1 LPSGVVHRKITLFL
15 HLLTLPSALFVDPI
29 PFIGLQIGLI
39 ATYFVSP
46 DLDIT
51 TNKLGLAK
59 YLGFETYRKL
69 IPHRFG
75 LSLKDWRRKKSVH
88 DDQKTK
94 IAESIPKVF
103 LFSHIPLIGTV
114 IRTVLVLLPWVITL
128 LLFNR
133 LEYISFVFVTYIYLG
148 MALSDTLHIIADIF
162 WSSVRRKL

>member
-1 LPSGVVHRKITLFL
+1 MPDGRVHRALTLGL
-15 HLLTLPSALFVDPI
+15 QLITLPSVFFVDLV
-29 PFIGLQIGLI
+29 PFFGLQIGLT

-75 LSLKDWRRKKSVH
+75 LSAKNWKFNKRGDTKK
-88 DDQKTK
+88 TR

-103 LFSHIPLIGTV
+103 LFSHIPLAGTV
-114 IRTVLVLLPWVITL
+114 IRTVLVLLPLCIL
-128 LLFNR
+128 LLLLNKINY
-133 LEYISFVFVTYIYLG
+133 LNPQFVQWVYLG
-148 MALSDTLHIIADIF
+148 MAGSDLLHIMADIF